1 LFLKKLFI
9 YIEYEV
15 IPLKGVGWRRY
26 KSDVLVGKEKVRSRE
41 LVVRN
46 WKMAIVCFLLKR
58 HRLLFPEFEAGCLRY
73 QGLPG

>member
-26 KSDVLVGKEKVRSRE
+26 KSDVLVGRVSESWGQRVKGYQKQ
-41 LVVRN
+41 
-46 WKMAIVCFLLKR
+46 AIAYSLQEQ
-58 HRLLFPEFEAGCLRY
+58 HQLLFPKFEAGCLRY